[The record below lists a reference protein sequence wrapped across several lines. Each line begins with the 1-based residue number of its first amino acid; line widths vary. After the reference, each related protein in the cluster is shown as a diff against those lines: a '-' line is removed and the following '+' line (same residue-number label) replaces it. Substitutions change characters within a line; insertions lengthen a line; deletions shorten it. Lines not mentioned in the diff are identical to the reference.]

1 MRGSAAAP
9 GGEGERV
16 RGVLGGKAVPTIP
29 KTGDNS
35 SVTLLFALLLLSGGA
50 YLGMAASKKAKQ

>member
-1 MRGSAAAP
+1 M
-9 GGEGERV
+9 
-16 RGVLGGKAVPTIP
+16 PTIP
-29 KTGDNS
+29 QTGDNS